1 MGRQLYLYNTATRQ
15 KEAFEPRGQVVGM
28 YCCGPTVYNYAH
40 IGNLRAYIC
49 EDVLRRGLESFG
61 YEVRHVMNIT
71 DVGHL
76 TSDADE
82 GEDKM
87 LKGAR
92 REGRTPWE
100 IARFY
105 EKAFFVDADS
115 LGIERPHVAC
125 RATEHIDDMITLVKR
140 IEENGYTYVADGNV
154 YFDVSRF
161 PRYPELARL
170 NLEQMRAGA
179 RVGVDSAKR
188 NAADFVLWF
197 TRSKFGDQEMQW
209 DSPWG
214 RGFPGWHLE
223 CSAMSIKYLG
233 EQFDIHCGGIDHIP
247 VHHTNEIAQAES
259 ATGKHPWVKYWVHN
273 EFVVMGKG
281 KMAKSGEGFVTLAS
295 LKERGLDPLAYRLFC
310 FSAHYR
316 SPVTFSFEG
325 VESSAQSLKRL
336 RSLVPQGEGGADK
349 DTVERALAPFWDA
362 VADDLNMPKAVAAVW
377 DLLQSDKLSPEVK
390 RECARRAD
398 SVLGLDLLREEQQEA
413 VREVV
418 VDEETVRFVGGAVD
432 AERMQQIARKAAE
445 RAAARKKRDFAT
457 ADTVRDELQAQG
469 ITVKDLPGGVSE
481 CRVS

>member
-1 MGRQLYLYNTATRQ
+1 MARQLYLYNTATRH
-15 KEAFEPRGQVVGM
+15 KEAFEPLGRQVGM

-40 IGNLRAYIC
+40 VGNLRAYIC
-49 EDVLRRGLESFG
+49 EDALRRSLEAFG

-92 REGRTPWE
+92 REGKTPWE

-105 EKAFFVDADS
+105 EEAFFADADS
-115 LGIERPHVAC
+115 LAIERPHVAC
-125 RATEHIDDMITLVKR
+125 RATEHIGDMIALVKR
-140 IEENGYTYVADGNV
+140 IEENGYTYEADGNV

-161 PRYPELARL
+161 PRYADLARL
-170 NLEQMRAGA
+170 NLDQMRAGA

-188 NAADFVLWF
+188 NPADFVLWF

-273 EFVVMGKG
+273 EFVVMGRS
-281 KMAKSGEGFVTLAS
+281 KMAKSGEGFVTLAT
-295 LKERGLDPLAYRLFC
+295 LKDRGLDPLAYRLFC

-316 SPVTFSFEG
+316 SPLTFSIDG
-325 VESSAQSLKRL
+325 VEASAQSLKRL
-336 RSLVPQGEGGADK
+336 RSLVPREDAHIDAAEVG
-349 DTVERALAPFWDA
+349 RAMEPFWDA
-362 VADDLNMPKAVAAVW
+362 VADDLNMPKAMAAVW
-377 DLLQSDKLSPEVK
+377 EMLQSGDLSPAVK

-398 SVLGLDLLREEQQEA
+398 GVLGLDLLLEEQQEA

-418 VDEETVRFVGGAVD
+418 IDGETVRLVGGAPD
-432 AERMQQIARKAAE
+432 ESRIDEIARMAAV
-445 RAAARKKRDFAT
+445 RALARKQRDFAT
-457 ADTVRDELQAQG
+457 ADKVRDELQAQG
-469 ITVKDLPGGVSE
+469 VSVKDLPGGVSE
-481 CRVS
+481 CRIS